1 MRKPWLALWLGVAG
15 TWVGAQHTAPLHA
28 QAVAPRV
35 DVVAREADRR
45 VDVTVDSKPFTSYIW
60 PTTLKKPTLYPL
72 RAASGVVVTRGWPL
86 DPRPGERVDHP
97 HQVGLWFDHGD
108 VNGLAFWNNSD
119 AVPGARADK
128 MGTSVR
134 RAVRGA
140 KSSRSEGTLDVTAEW
155 VNSQAKPLLRED
167 TRFVFRAA
175 EGLRTIDRITT
186 LTALDALVTFTD
198 NKEGLIGLRVARA
211 LEQPANTPEVFTDAA
226 GHATTVPVLN
236 NEGVTGHYHSSEG
249 LEGDSVWGTR
259 GRWTM
264 LTGVVQGEPVTLA
277 ILDHPTNVGF
287 PTYWH
292 ARGYGLFAAN
302 PLGQKVFTNGK
313 GELNFK
319 LAPGQAAGTYGFPSG
334 AATAPS
340 ACGAWV
346 QSHNLKTCLEGVLE
360 YSYEPISRQRSPSPE
375 GRGGQ
380 GVRPTFMGYRRPNGR
395 VGTRNEV
402 WILNTV
408 GCVNHAAERIARE
421 GAARFQ
427 GRIDGVYSFSHPYGC
442 GQLGDDLRNTQR
454 TLSGLLRH
462 PNAGGVLVL
471 GLGCENNQMDALL
484 ELAGSVDRDRLRC
497 FKSPDVTDEA

>member
-1 MRKPWLALWLGVAG
+1 
-15 TWVGAQHTAPLHA
+15 
-28 QAVAPRV
+28 VAPRV
-35 DVVAREADRR
+35 EVVPHEDLRR
-45 VDVTVDSKPFTSYIW
+45 VDVLVDGRPFTSYIW
-60 PTTLKKPTLYPL
+60 PTTLKKPTLYPI
-72 RAASGVVVTRGWPL
+72 RAASGALVTRGWPL
-86 DPRPGERVDHP
+86 EPRPGERVDHP

-108 VNGLAFWNNSD
+108 VNGLDFWNNSD
-119 AVPGARADK
+119 AIPAARADK
-128 MGTSVR
+128 MGTILH

-140 KSSRSEGTLDVTAEW
+140 KSGPGEGTLDVTAEW

-226 GHATTVPVLN
+226 GHATTVPMLN

-264 LTGVVQGEPVTLA
+264 LTGIVQGEPVTLA

-302 PLGQKVFTNGK
+302 PLGEKVFTNGK

-319 LAPGQAAGTYGFPSG
+319 LAPGQSTTFR
-334 AATAPS
+334 
-340 ACGAWV
+340 
-346 QSHNLKTCLEGVLE
+346 HRVL
-360 YSYEPISRQRSPSPE
+360 I
-375 GRGGQ
+375 
-380 GVRPTFMGYRRPNGR
+380 
-395 VGTRNEV
+395 
-402 WILNTV
+402 
-408 GCVNHAAERIARE
+408 
-421 GAARFQ
+421 
-427 GRIDGVYSFSHPYGC
+427 
-442 GQLGDDLRNTQR
+442 
-454 TLSGLLRH
+454 LSGTAT
-462 PNAGGVLVL
+462 P
-471 GLGCENNQMDALL
+471 EQI
-484 ELAGSVDRDRLRC
+484 ETYYRDFTR
-497 FKSPDVTDEA
+497 